1 MKLFYKVTHFFRLSA
16 EKNYFCSNMDNIELI
31 LKYFPDIDATARR
44 QFECLGTLY
53 PEWNA
58 KINVISR
65 KDIDSLYVNHILH
78 SLAIARF
85 LGPLEEGTT
94 MLDLGTGG
102 GFPGIPLAIAY
113 PECRFHLIDRIGKKI
128 NVASEIAKE
137 IGLDNVTFQHGDIGE
152 CHDSYDY
159 VVSRAV
165 MALDRLVKLSAKN
178 VIRRPPRVIN
188 YAPGIVCLKGGDL
201 SEESADVRYPVIE
214 YPLSEF
220 FDEDRFDTKKLV
232 YVPVK

>member
-85 LGPLEEGTT
+85 LGPLEAGTAL
-94 MLDLGTGG
+94 LDLGTGG

-152 CHDSYDY
+152 CRDKFDF

-165 MALDRLVKLSAKN
+165 MTLDQLVPLVTKNIGHADRSKLPDGL
-178 VIRRPPRVIN
+178 I
-188 YAPGIVCLKGGDL
+188 CLKGGDL
-201 SEESADVRYPVIE
+201 QAEIGNTRRPVLEI
-214 YPLSEF
+214 PVSDW
-220 FDEDRFDTKKLV
+220 FDEEYFSTKKLL
-232 YVPVK
+232 YVRL